1 MGINIQTIKDIKVYL
16 TNELKGIYPDSEIRA
31 LTIIILKTVLK
42 SDKVQNLAFPET
54 LVPQKHVHEILGI
67 CRDLKRGKPLQYILG
82 ETDFYNLRIKVNSE
96 TLIPRPETEEL
107 VDLIIKEN
115 KNFTGTILDAGTGT
129 GCIAIALAVN
139 LPGSNVSGFDIS
151 DGAVITAKENARLN
165 NASVNFFRA
174 DILNPDPELFN
185 VTEIIVSNPP
195 YIAESEK
202 ELMAPN
208 VLYYEPGKALFV
220 PDSDPLVFYS
230 AIIKLAD
237 TILNPGGRLYFEIN
251 EVMGNSI
258 YYILDS
264 EGYSGIIIIKDI
276 NGKDRFL
283 KGTKNG

>member
-16 TNELKGIYPDSEIRA
+16 TKELKGIYPDSEIRA
-31 LTIIILKTVLK
+31 LTLIILETVLK
-42 SDKVQNLAFPET
+42 SGKVQNLAFPET
-54 LVPQKHVHEILGI
+54 IVLQKHVHEILRI
-67 CRDLKRGKPLQYILG
+67 CSELKRGKPLQYILG
-82 ETDFYNLRIKVNSE
+82 ETDFYNLRIKVNNE

-139 LPGSNVSGFDIS
+139 LPGTNVSGFDIS
-151 DGAVITAKENARLN
+151 DGAVVLAKENARLN

-185 VTEIIVSNPP
+185 ETDIIVSNPP
-195 YIAESEK
+195 YITESEK
-202 ELMAPN
+202 ELMDGN
-208 VLYYEPGKALFV
+208 VLHFEPGKALFV
-220 PDSDPLVFYS
+220 PDSDPLIFYS
-230 AIIKLAD
+230 AIIKLAY
-237 TILNPGGRLYFEIN
+237 TILNPGGKLYFEIN
-251 EVMGNSI
+251 EVMGNDL
-258 YYILDS
+258 YNILDS
-264 EGYSGIIIIKDI
+264 HEYSGIKIIKDI